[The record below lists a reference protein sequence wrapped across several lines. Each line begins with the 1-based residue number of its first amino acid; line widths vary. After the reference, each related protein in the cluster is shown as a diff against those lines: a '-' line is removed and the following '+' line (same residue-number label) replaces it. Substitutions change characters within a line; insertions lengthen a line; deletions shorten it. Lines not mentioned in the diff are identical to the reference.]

1 MIIIPKAIDFNHAF
15 TMLTNALLDAP
26 PVDVGSWHAKDV
38 KGKPDLVSKECANT
52 IVEVACPDSIDKL
65 QAAIG
70 PHLPWAEDHFK
81 ERVSRVP
88 SNPPKSAEQ
97 WSKGVDKTVVDQH
110 RTVNEGGMMK
120 YTHTY
125 PERFWPIYSGIHR
138 DPYKGMVNWGIRYR
152 YGDLD
157 DVVVL
162 MKKSPLTRQAFLPI
176 WFPEDTG
183 AVHGGRVPCT
193 LGYGFLTREG
203 KTQISYFIR
212 SVDFVR
218 HFRDD
223 VYLALRLL
231 QWMCAQ
237 ISTTPSHLIMHIT
250 SLHIFEGDVPILRRG
265 NV

>member
-1 MIIIPKAIDFNHAF
+1 MIVIPKNIEFSSAF
-15 TMLTNALLDAP
+15 KMLTNALLDAP
-26 PVDVGSWHAKDV
+26 RVDVGSWHAKNIA
-38 KGKPDLVSKECANT
+38 GKPDLVSKECANT
-52 IVEVACPDSIDKL
+52 IIEVSCPPTTWEAQK
-65 QAAIG
+65 QVG
-70 PHLPWAEDHFK
+70 PHLPWAEDHFL
-81 ERVSRVP
+81 ERVGRDPV
-88 SNPPKSAEQ
+88 NPPKSAEQ

-110 RTVNEGGMMK
+110 RTVSEDGVMK

-125 PERFWPIYSGIHR
+125 PERFWPKLAGVGVFKPRY
-138 DPYKGMVNWGIRYR
+138 GIRYQ

-157 DVVVL
+157 DVVAL

-183 AVHGGRVPCT
+183 AIHGGRVPCT

-218 HFRDD
+218 HFKDD

-231 QWMCAQ
+231 QWVCLQ
-237 ISTTPSHLIMHIT
+237 VGTTPSHLIMHIT